1 MKQFDDIRPY
11 RDSEV
16 KDVLA
21 RLIADNEFIDLLLSR
36 RIPLVMRFLPWL
48 IKPVARP
55 WLKRSLR
62 KLTADVQTVADF
74 QDHVKV
80 GLQKSLDRTTDG
92 YSFGGLDQLDP
103 NQAYLFISN
112 HRDIALD
119 PAMVNLALHTVEL
132 DTVRIAIGD
141 NLLSKPFASDL
152 MRVNRSFIVKRSVEG
167 RREKLES
174 LKNLSAYI
182 RYSIVEDKAS
192 CWIAQA
198 EGRAKDGNDSTDTAL
213 LKMLTLSKSKQQT
226 FGEATGELRLMPV
239 SISYEYDPC
248 IIEKAR
254 ELYAAA
260 QGEDYIKAEFEDLD
274 SIQKGFLGYKGRV
287 QVNFGDCLGHK
298 FEMPEDLAAEVD
310 RQIYALYQL
319 FPTNIIAWKMQE
331 DRDPE
336 SLDQLKQQWPDENWS
351 QAENDF
357 NRHLESVPSE
367 QRSLVIDA
375 YATPVKNQLN
385 YQQQSPIMGNSLS
398 QEAIVC

>member
-1 MKQFDDIRPY
+1 MNQFDDIRPY

-16 KDVLA
+16 TDVLA

-36 RIPLVMRFLPWL
+36 RIPLMMRFLPCF

-55 WLKRSLR
+55 LLKRSLR
-62 KLTADVQTVADF
+62 KLTADVRTVADF

-80 GLQKSLDRTTDG
+80 GLQKSLDNTTDG

-103 NQAYLFISN
+103 NQSYLFISN

-119 PAMVNLALHTVEL
+119 PAMVNLALHTIEL

-141 NLLSKPFASDL
+141 NLLSKSFASDL

-182 RYSIVEDKAS
+182 RCSVAEDKAS

-213 LKMLTLSKSKQQT
+213 LKMLTLSKSKQQS
-226 FGEATGELRLMPV
+226 FGEAINELKLMPV

-248 IIEKAR
+248 IIEKTK

-260 QGEDYIKAEFEDLD
+260 QGEDYIKGEFEDLD

-287 QVNFGDCLGHK
+287 QVNFGDCLGHE
-298 FEMPEDLAAEVD
+298 FESPEDLAVEID
-310 RQIYALYQL
+310 RQIYGLYQL
-319 FPTNIIAWKMQE
+319 FPTNIIAWQMQQ
-331 DRDPE
+331 
-336 SLDQLKQQWPDENWS
+336 SKNAYGLDQLKQQWPDEDWL
-351 QAENDF
+351 QAEAKFKD
-357 NRHLESVPSE
+357 HLQLVPQE

-375 YATPVKNQLN
+375 YAAPVKNQLD
-385 YQQQSPIMGNSLS
+385 YLQKQSASDNPNNE
-398 QEAIVC
+398 EAIVC

>member
-1 MKQFDDIRPY
+1 MNQFDDIRPY

-16 KDVLA
+16 PKVLS

-36 RIPLVMRFLPWL
+36 RIPILIRLIPWL
-48 IKPVARP
+48 IKPLARLL
-55 WLKRSLR
+55 LKRSLR
-62 KLTADVQTVADF
+62 KLTVDVETVADF

-80 GLQKSLDRTTDG
+80 GLQKSLDNTTDG

-119 PAMVNLALHTVEL
+119 PAIVNLALHTIEL

-174 LKNLSAYI
+174 LKTLSAYI
-182 RYSIVEDKAS
+182 RHSVVEDKAS

-198 EGRAKDGNDSTDTAL
+198 EGRAKDGNDRTETAL
-213 LKMLTLSKSKQQT
+213 LKMLTLSKTKQQT
-226 FGEATGELRLMPV
+226 FSEAIGQINLMPV

-248 IIEKAR
+248 IVEKTR
-254 ELYAAA
+254 ELFAAK
-260 QGEDYIKAEFEDLD
+260 QGENYVKTEFEDLD

-287 QVNFGDCLGHK
+287 QVNFGGVMDAV
-298 FEMPEDLAAEVD
+298 FDTAEDLAVEVD
-310 RQIYALYQL
+310 RQIHSLYQI
-319 FPTNIIAWKMQE
+319 FPSNIVAWKMQQG
-331 DRDPE
+331 DDADG
-336 SLDQLKQQWPDENWS
+336 LDQLKQQWPEEDWS
-351 QAENDF
+351 QSEAKFKD
-357 NRHLESVPSE
+357 HLNLVPIE
-367 QRSLVIDA
+367 QQSLVIDA
-375 YATPVKNQLN
+375 YAAPVKNQLD
-385 YQQQSPIMGNSLS
+385 YQQSSSDADSLVN
-398 QEAIVC
+398 EDAIVC

>member
-36 RIPLVMRFLPWL
+36 RIPLVMRFLPWV

-213 LKMLTLSKSKQQT
+213 VKMLTLSKSKQQT

>member
-36 RIPLVMRFLPWL
+36 RIPLVMRFLPWV

-298 FEMPEDLAAEVD
+298 FETPEDLAAEVD

>member
-16 KDVLA
+16 TDVLA

-36 RIPLVMRFLPWL
+36 RIPLVMRFLPWV

-80 GLQKSLDRTTDG
+80 GLQKNLDRTTDG
-92 YSFGGLDQLDP
+92 YSFDGLDQLDP

-226 FGEATGELRLMPV
+226 FGEATGELKLMPV

-298 FEMPEDLAAEVD
+298 FETPEDLAAEVD

-385 YQQQSPIMGNSLS
+385 YQQQSPVMGNSLS

>member
-1 MKQFDDIRPY
+1 MNQFEDIRPY

-16 KDVLA
+16 PSVLS

-36 RIPLVMRFLPWL
+36 RIPLIMRLVPWL
-48 IKPVARP
+48 VKPLARP
-55 WLKRSLR
+55 LLKQSLR
-62 KLTADVQTVADF
+62 KLTADVETVADF
-74 QDHVKV
+74 QHHVKV
-80 GLQKSLDRTTDG
+80 GLQKSLDKSTDG

-103 NQAYLFISN
+103 NCAYLFIGN

-119 PAMVNLALHTVEL
+119 PAMINLALHTVEL

-182 RYSIVEDKAS
+182 RYSVVEDNAS

-198 EGRAKDGNDSTDTAL
+198 EGRAKDGNDKTDTAL

-226 FGEATGELRLMPV
+226 FGEAIGELKLMPV

-254 ELYAAA
+254 ELYAAS
-260 QGEDYIKAEFEDLD
+260 QGIDYVKAEFEDLD

-287 QVNFGDCLGHK
+287 QVNFGDCIDHK
-298 FEMPEDLAAEVD
+298 FETAEDLATEVD
-310 RQIYALYQL
+310 RQIYGLYQL
-319 FPTNIIAWKMQE
+319 FPTNIIAWKMQAN
-331 DRDPE
+331 
-336 SLDQLKQQWPDENWS
+336 SNQQSFDQLKQLWPGENWS
-351 QAENDF
+351 QAETDF
-357 NRHLESVPSE
+357 EAHLQSVPPE
-367 QRSLVIDA
+367 HRSLVIDA
-375 YATPVKNQLN
+375 YAAPVKNQLD
-385 YQQQSPIMGNSLS
+385 YQQQSPVLGDSINE
-398 QEAIVC
+398 EAIVC